1 MWPLIRRWRDWA
13 MNELWPMSRV
23 GLQAQTVHVSYEKAG
38 LVVADQPIPWNAEA
52 VLIEANLRL
61 PPSAGRRKAE
71 FTLRC
76 PGLAALPAE
85 QLRKQDNEEHYRLQF
100 RLPPPGGSRLVE
112 LLYRDRLLG
121 QIRLPFL
128 SRDEFLQGLRLQM
141 PTVYVRMN
149 GESVACRTFVTVQ
162 SRGLLASVLVT
173 SPTSLAPLADLD
185 LVVELRSAPG
195 TVVGRA
201 PARLSSSQLNAR
213 QALLTVVPGKLP
225 RRTGLWSTVWLLG
238 NRELASQTV
247 RGISLKQFHRSLR
260 VSDTRFVVQNSGGV
274 PRVSRQPPAVD
285 SPDRIGPCFLLSSGE
300 AGMAGACSLKVIA
313 QVTGA
318 VQGPLLFEQ
327 DVLITDGPTMVA
339 PGTLDR
345 ADLKQMSAFEL
356 QLQGKTLGILSLQP
370 APSAVFNAEG
380 GFTMAQDYNW
390 SPAAEEE
397 MNERLNRLLDGP

>member
-1 MWPLIRRWRDWA
+1 M
-13 MNELWPMSRV
+13 
-23 GLQAQTVHVSYEKAG
+23 
-38 LVVADQPIPWNAEA
+38 
-52 VLIEANLRL
+52 
-61 PPSAGRRKAE
+61 
-71 FTLRC
+71 
-76 PGLAALPAE
+76 PAE
-85 QLRKQDNEEHYRLQF
+85 QLRKQDNEEHYRLLF
-100 RLPPPGGSRLVE
+100 RFPPPGGSRLVE

-128 SRDEFLQGLRLQM
+128 SREDFLQGLRLQM

-201 PARLSSSQLNAR
+201 AARLSSSQLAAR
-213 QALLTVVPGKLP
+213 QALLTVVTGKLP
-225 RRTGLWSTVWLLG
+225 RRTGLWSTVWMLG
-238 NRELASQTV
+238 DRELASQTV

-260 VSDTRFVVQNSGGV
+260 VSDTRFVLQNAGGV
-274 PRVSRQPPAVD
+274 PRVSRQPPAAD
-285 SPDRIGPCFLLSSGE
+285 TMDRIGPCFLLSSGE
-300 AGMAGACSLKVIA
+300 LGMAGTCSLQVVA
-313 QVTGA
+313 QVSGA
-318 VQGPLLFEQ
+318 AQGPLLFEQ
-327 DVLITDGPTMVA
+327 EVLITDGPTMVA